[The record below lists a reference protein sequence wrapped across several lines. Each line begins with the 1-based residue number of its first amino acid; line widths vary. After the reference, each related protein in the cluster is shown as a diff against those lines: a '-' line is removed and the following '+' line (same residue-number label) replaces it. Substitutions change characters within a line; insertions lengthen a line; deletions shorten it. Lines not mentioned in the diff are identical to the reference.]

1 MEDTKVKAGETT
13 LQKLMNG
20 AIQFIVPIY
29 QRTYSWTFKQC
40 NQLWKDII
48 QITNNKEGI
57 VHFIGS
63 VVYID
68 LGTPIGR
75 PQQLL
80 LIDGQQRLTTLSLL
94 LCALSRRIEES
105 NLEHIINPNKIKNY
119 FLLNSE
125 ESCSDKY
132 KILLTEQDR
141 DTFIRILEGTEKTL
155 QNPSEQML
163 KNFDYFTNIIKQSSE
178 KIETIFEGINRL
190 MLVSVALDKTQDNP
204 QLIFESMNSTGKDLS
219 QADLIR
225 NYILMDQSPE
235 MQNKL
240 YTTYWRPMEQGFGQQ
255 GYTDY
260 FDLFIRDFL
269 TSHNNS
275 GRICKI
281 NEVYDEFKQFHMAGI
296 STMQLL
302 EEVFTYAQYYIRIH
316 LGKEDD
322 KDLKILWEQIRILDV
337 SVCYPFLM
345 RIYNDYE
352 KNIITKADFI
362 IIIKVTISYVV
373 RRVIC
378 EIPTNSLNKTFATF
392 YSKIKKDNYVNS
404 ILCEYIVKDS
414 YRSFPTDDEFKMMF
428 TTKEIYKM
436 RIRNYI
442 LESLENRNHKE
453 PISIVGSGY
462 TIEHILPQNSNLSP
476 EWQDML
482 GGNWKDIQKNLL
494 HTIGN
499 LTLTGYNSE
508 MSDKPFYVKQS
519 IEGGF
524 KTSHLRLNDTLVN
537 LTKWDESEIKKR
549 SQNLAEQALKIW
561 EYPAVSKSEIDAY
574 TKTEKKEQTYISTEH
589 YPAMSTSIKAIYDE
603 IDRKLL
609 NLDIGL
615 MKEYKKYYIAYKY
628 ETSFANIKPSKS
640 ELTIA
645 FNIPFD
651 KINDEKGL
659 CMNYT
664 GIGNFASNDV
674 LLKVDESSEIN
685 YVVYLAKQVLDYQSD
700 DDYVD
705 NTISDQTREIYAS
718 FGIFDESRSWNDAV
732 KYGFISANGGSW
744 FTKSMQSAFVGDRVW
759 VHIPQKGY
767 VGVGIVIE
775 ESQPAKSSVF
785 KVAGQDIIFN
795 DLSLKGKYATDA
807 SEEEQEY
814 LIKID
819 WIKTFDVN
827 SAIWE
832 QDFFANQNT
841 ICKPQ
846 TDKWKHTV
854 DRLKKEWE
862 ILM

>member
-1 MEDTKVKAGETT
+1 MKAGETS

-40 NQLWKDII
+40 NQLWTDII
-48 QITNNKEGI
+48 QITKNKDGMD
-57 VHFIGS
+57 HFIGS

-68 LGTPIGR
+68 LGTPKGR

-94 LCALSRRIEES
+94 LCALTRYIEKN

-125 ESCSDKY
+125 EVGKDKY

-141 DTFIRILEGTEKTL
+141 DTFIHILEGTEKTL
-155 QNPSEQML
+155 QNPSEQIL
-163 KNFDYFTNIIKQSSE
+163 KNYNHFANIIEQNSKI
-178 KIETIFEGINRL
+178 IETIFEGINRL
-190 MLVSVALDKTQDNP
+190 MLVAVALDKTQDNP

-225 NYILMDQSPE
+225 NYILMGQSPD

-260 FDLFIRDFL
+260 FDLFVRDFL
-269 TSHNNS
+269 TCHNSS

-281 NEVYDEFKQFHMAGI
+281 NEVYEAFKQYHKSNEI
-296 STMQLL
+296 SAEQLL
-302 EEVFTYAQYYIRIH
+302 TEIFTYAQYYIHIN

-322 KDLKILWEQIRILDV
+322 KEIKTLWEQIRALDV

-345 RIYNDYE
+345 RVYNDYE
-352 KNIITKADFI
+352 NNVINKLDFI
-362 IIIKVTISYVV
+362 KIIKATISYVV

-392 YSKIKKDNYVNS
+392 YSKINKTNYVSS
-404 ILCEYIVKDS
+404 ILCEYVIKDS
-414 YRSFPTDDEFKMMF
+414 YRAFPTDDEFKLKF
-428 TTKEIYKM
+428 ISKEIYKI

-453 PISIVGSGY
+453 PISIINNGY
-462 TIEHILPQNSNLSP
+462 TIEHIMPQNPNLST
-476 EWQDML
+476 EWQIML
-482 GGNWKDIQKNLL
+482 GPNWKEVQKTLL

-508 MSDKPFYVKQS
+508 MSDKPFSIKQN

-524 KTSHLRLNDTLVN
+524 KTSHLRLNDIIGN
-537 LTKWDESEIKKR
+537 LTKWDESEIRKR
-549 SQNLAEQALKIW
+549 AEKLAEQALKIW
-561 EYPAVSKSEIDAY
+561 EYPTVTQSEIDMYA
-574 TKTEKKEQTYISTEH
+574 KSEKKEQTYTSIEH
-589 YPAMSTSIKAIYDE
+589 YQSMSTSIKAIYDE
-603 IDRKLL
+603 LDRKLL
-609 NLDIGL
+609 NLDVDIIR
-615 MKEYKKYYIAYKY
+615 EYKKYYIAYKS
-628 ETSFANIKPSKS
+628 ETNFVNIKPSKN
-640 ELTIA
+640 ELTLA
-645 FNIPFD
+645 FNIPFE
-651 KINDEKGL
+651 KIEDDKGL

-664 GIGNFASNDV
+664 GVGNFASNDV
-674 LLKVDESSEIN
+674 LLKVDATCDMGYIIN
-685 YVVYLAKQVLDYQSD
+685 LATQALNYQLGD
-700 DDYVD
+700 EYEEY
-705 NTISDQTREIYAS
+705 IFHEKARELYAS
-718 FGIFDESRSWNDAV
+718 FGINDDSRSWDDAV

-744 FTKSMQSAFVGDRVW
+744 FTKSMQSVYVGDRVW

-767 VGVGIVIE
+767 VGVGIVKE
-775 ESQPAKSSVF
+775 ESQPAKSAVF
-785 KVAGQDIIFN
+785 ELNGNLFKFTE
-795 DLSLKGKYATDA
+795 LPLLGKYETEA

-814 LIKID
+814 LIKIE
-819 WIKTFDVN
+819 WIKTYDVGT
-827 SAIWE
+827 AIWE
-832 QDFFANQNT
+832 SGFFANQNSV
-841 ICKPQ
+841 CRPQ
-846 TDKWKHTV
+846 NDKWEYTIG
-854 DRLKKEWE
+854 RLRSEWE
-862 ILM
+862 IE